1 MKKVEVLSPV
11 GDVKSFYAS
20 IEAGCDAVYMGL
32 PKFNARMKAEN
43 ISLENLKDLV
53 DFAHLKQV
61 NVYITLNTLL
71 SNSEMSEAVGLV
83 GDCLRANVD
92 AFIVQDLGLISVL
105 KKVYPSIILHGS
117 TQLGVHN
124 VEGAKVAKELGLSR
138 IVLSRECRLQDI
150 KEIIESVDIETEV
163 FVQGA
168 NCICFSGNCYMSSL
182 KCGASGNR
190 GQCKQL
196 CRLPYTL
203 KSRDLSLDGYVLS
216 PRDNCLLPDLKELIK
231 LGVTSL
237 KIEGRLRQVGYV
249 KVATNVYRQAVDSI
263 QSNEG
268 LDIESLESKLY
279 RVFARGKYTSG
290 YNYSNNIVDAKS
302 NNHLGIKIGIVKN
315 VSKFKNLYRVT
326 LDIDKD
332 IVSGDG
338 LKFEKSG
345 NIVSIGVGNIENN
358 GKYKD
363 IFVKN
368 HIENGSNIY
377 LSHDTTF
384 ENNIPDKSKYRDL
397 KITARVVAG
406 EKLFVKFSSGD
417 SVVSYVSDAPIE
429 SAKNRPITIGNI
441 EEQFSKIDRKVFG
454 NISFDIV
461 CENAFVSLSTLN
473 EVRREL
479 ISALLSKIL
488 KQYDKSF
495 EEFPTNEIKNLMP
508 KILPRKTTFS
518 NVAIVDETAFVNDL
532 KKYEAL
538 ILAPKVF
545 SLSVIE
551 KFKESYEKFFSN
563 PLIINLPN
571 IARCD
576 DMVIIRNILD
586 NMKSSNI
593 ILIANN
599 IYGLYFSKDYH
610 VWAGSSLNII
620 NDYSATC
627 VQSLGIE
634 EIIASTE
641 KWTSRL
647 SNTYKLTSP
656 TLMTIT
662 SCPVKLLY
670 GNDCKNCKYSDT
682 LKYIGQG
689 VAYNVRRY
697 TIKNCYFDLYEPQNE
712 ILDGIIDLRK
722 QSK

>member
-71 SNSEMSEAVGLV
+71 SNSEMTEAVDLV
-83 GDCLRANVD
+83 GECLRANVD

-105 KKVYPSIILHGS
+105 KKVYPNIVLHGS

-124 VEGAKVAKELGLSR
+124 VEGAMVAKKLGLSR
-138 IVLSRECRLQDI
+138 VVLSRECRIQDI
-150 KEIIESVDIETEV
+150 KEIIEGVDIETEV

-203 KSRDLSLDGYVLS
+203 KSKDLSIDGYVLS
-216 PRDNCLLPDLKELIK
+216 PRDNCLLPNLKELIEM
-231 LGVTSL
+231 GVTSL

-249 KVATNVYRQAVDSI
+249 KVATNVYRQAVDTILSKKD
-263 QSNEG
+263 
-268 LDIESLESKLY
+268 LDIASLESDLY

-290 YNYSNNIVDAKS
+290 YNTSNNIVDAKS
-302 NNHLGIKIGIVKN
+302 NNHLGPKIGIVKN
-315 VSKFKNLYRVT
+315 VSRFKNLFRVT
-326 LDIDKD
+326 LDCDKD
-332 IVSGDG
+332 LVSGDG
-338 LKFEKSG
+338 LKFEKDGKIES
-345 NIVSIGVGNIENN
+345 VGVGNVEKN
-358 GKYKD
+358 GRYKD

-368 HIENGSNIY
+368 HIDIGSNVY
-377 LSHDTTF
+377 LSHDTSF
-384 ENNIPDKSKYRDL
+384 ENNVPDNSKYRDL

-406 EKLFVKFSSGD
+406 EKLFVEFSSGENI
-417 SVVSYVSDAPIE
+417 VSYLSDDFVE
-429 SAKNRPITIGNI
+429 TAKNRPITIDNI
-441 EEQFSKIDRKVFG
+441 KEQFSKVDRKIFG
-454 NISFDIV
+454 NIYFDV
-461 CENAFVSLSTLN
+461 FSENAFVSLSTLN
-473 EVRREL
+473 EIRRDL
-479 ISALLSKIL
+479 VIALLTKIL
-488 KQYDKSF
+488 KQYDRGF
-495 EEFPTNEIKNLMP
+495 EEVEANEIKNRIP
-508 KILPRKTTFS
+508 KIFSRQTTFS
-518 NVAIVDETAFVNDL
+518 NLAIVDEMADVNTL
-532 KKYEAL
+532 RQYEAL
-538 ILAPKVF
+538 ILSPKVF
-545 SLSVIE
+545 SLSTIE
-551 KFKESYEKFFSN
+551 KFKEKYEKVFLS

-576 DMVIIRNILD
+576 DMAIIRNILD
-586 NMKSSNI
+586 SQKSSNI

-599 IYGLYFSKDYH
+599 IYGLYFARDFR
-610 VWAGSSLNII
+610 VWAGSGLNII
-620 NDYSATC
+620 NDYSSTC
-627 VQSLGIE
+627 VQSMGID

-647 SNTYKLTSP
+647 GDTYKLSSP

-682 LKYIGQG
+682 LKYLGQG
-689 VAYNVRRY
+689 TTYNVRRY
-697 TIKNCYFDLYEPQNE
+697 TIKNCYFELYEQRKDE
-712 ILDGIIDLRK
+712 YSDGIKDLRK
-722 QSK
+722 